1 MLTVAIDFY
10 SMGEKYYRCQ
20 WLQSTKEDILKNV
33 GKQLTVAIDFYSMG
47 ENTIDVNGYN
57 QQKKIF

>member
-1 MLTVAIDFY
+1 MNEFLQMLN
-10 SMGEKYYRCQ
+10 
-20 WLQSTKEDILKNV
+20 TKEHILKNV

-47 ENTIDVNGYN
+47 KNTVDVNGYN